1 MATTITKN
9 ILPTAE
15 YHCWTASGLVSGD
28 ILGVYESLGN
38 RPAHSVTL
46 DNTGGGGDSV
56 VKFNVVKKVYAQ
68 YSSSDQ
74 AFGMGQGLLRPKP
87 VLVREVKETKDNI
100 TISAD
105 SIQTWDKSELEVV
118 DIELVTIA
126 SGLKIIVT

>member
-1 MATTITKN
+1 
-9 ILPTAE
+9 
-15 YHCWTASGLVSGD
+15 VSGD

-38 RPAHSVTL
+38 RSAHSITL
-46 DNTGGGGDSV
+46 DNTGGGGDSSV
-56 VKFNVVKKVYAQ
+56 QFNVVKKIYAQ

-87 VLVREVKETKDNI
+87 VLVKEIEQTRDSI

-105 SIQTWDKSELEVV
+105 SIQTWDRSELEVV
-118 DIELVTIA
+118 DIKLITIA

>member
-1 MATTITKN
+1 MATTVTKN
-9 ILPTAE
+9 ILPVAD
-15 YHCWTASGLVSGD
+15 YHCWTASGLVSGN

-38 RPAHSVTL
+38 RPAHSVTI

-56 VKFNVVKKVYAQ
+56 VQFNVVKKVYGQ

-74 AFGMGQGLLRPKP
+74 AFGMGQGLLRPRP
-87 VLVREVKETKDNI
+87 VLIREVEQTMDNI

-118 DIELVTIA
+118 DIKMITIA
-126 SGLKIIVT
+126 SGLKLIVT